1 MHVYIFPENRI
12 QVLYAVLHKKNLQ
25 LWSDI
30 WPMRTYRQKKPQTQD
45 GIEMVQRKKLFKL
58 DSLKAV

>member
-12 QVLYAVLHKKNLQ
+12 QVLYTVLHKKNLQ

-30 WPMRTYRQKKPQTQD
+30 WPMGTYRQKKPQTQD